1 MRNRG
6 DHGDFAMPALT
17 RYDRPTHFLTRYRSG
32 HRFPTPSF
40 LKVMSP
46 FVLRAIHSLL
56 VW

>member
-40 LKVMSP
+40 RKVMSP